1 MPDNPEMHGEQPG
14 VASLV
19 GGIIEDTQNLIRQEM
34 ALARRELQDE
44 WMKTKAA
51 AGMLFIAAVACG
63 LAAVLLSFCIVYAI
77 ATGLPYMWA
86 CFLIVGGAFAII
98 GGTLMV
104 AGMNKMNEVHVVPPQ
119 TSDSVRRDVRAVAS
133 AVAGPGPYARR

>member
-1 MPDNPEMHGEQPG
+1 MPDNAQTHGEQPG

-44 WMKTKAA
+44 WIKTKAA
-51 AGMLFIAAVACG
+51 AGMLFIAAVACV

-77 ATGLPYMWA
+77 ATGLPYLWA
-86 CFLIVGGAFAII
+86 CFLIVGAAFAII

-104 AGMNKMNEVHVVPPQ
+104 AGMNKMNEVHLVPPQ